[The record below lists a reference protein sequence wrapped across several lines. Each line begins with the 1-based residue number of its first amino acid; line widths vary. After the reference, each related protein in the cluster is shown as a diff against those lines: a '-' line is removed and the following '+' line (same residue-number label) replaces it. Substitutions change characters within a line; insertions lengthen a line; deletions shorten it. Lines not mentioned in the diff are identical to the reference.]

1 LKWFFTFVA
10 TVMAA
15 ILIFVM
21 SDRFFPSGPETVTV
35 PNLKAKTVD
44 EATTS
49 LTNVGLIL
57 GEETPQ
63 ADNNVPKGT
72 IIGQDPAAGE
82 LLEVGQAVNIIV
94 SAGKDQTSVP
104 SLVGL
109 TSKDAAKSALEAAQ
123 LVLGRVTPEESDK
136 PEGTVLEQDIE
147 ANTKVDIGTLVSI
160 TISNGKTPIPNVVGK
175 SEKAAKNALLNA
187 GFKVDVIT
195 VEDGSVAEGTVIDQ
209 TPAAKELA
217 VEGTIITIT
226 VAKTPAPI
234 ECDDGSTVPW
244 DEKCPEPTPTPTPEV
259 PAT

>member
-1 LKWFFTFVA
+1 
-10 TVMAA
+10 MAA
-15 ILIFVM
+15 ILIFVLG
-21 SDRFFPSGPETVTV
+21 DRFFPSGPETVTV

-147 ANTKVDIGTLVSI
+147 ANTKVD
-160 TISNGKTPIPNVVGK
+160 
-175 SEKAAKNALLNA
+175 
-187 GFKVDVIT
+187 VIT

-234 ECDDGSTVPW
+234 KCEEGSTVPW
-244 DEKCPEPTPTPTPEV
+244 DEKCPEPSPTPTPEV